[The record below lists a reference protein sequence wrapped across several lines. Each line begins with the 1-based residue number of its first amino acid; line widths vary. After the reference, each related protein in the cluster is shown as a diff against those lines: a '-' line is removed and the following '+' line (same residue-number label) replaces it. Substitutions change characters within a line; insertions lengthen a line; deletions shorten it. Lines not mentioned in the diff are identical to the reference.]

1 MAQSLIYM
9 WVTVLLL
16 RVNVYLSLI
25 QSRILGVSLVGVS
38 LLVVGYAVKAAY
50 DEMPTRP
57 PSSTEGKRD
66 VTELTEHSKSSD
78 STATRPPEDAAVTPA
93 TQAQEAGYDQNTTN
107 GEERKDSEKAH
118 SNEESEEILNAT
130 EELTGGC
137 CFAYEV

>member
-1 MAQSLIYM
+1 M
-9 WVTVLLL
+9 
-16 RVNVYLSLI
+16 
-25 QSRILGVSLVGVS
+25 GVS

>member
-1 MAQSLIYM
+1 M

-16 RVNVYLSLI
+16 RVNVYLSPI
-25 QSRILGVSLVGVS
+25 QSGILGVSLVGVS

-50 DEMPTRP
+50 DEMPTGP
-57 PSSTEGKRD
+57 PSTTEGKRDD

-107 GEERKDSEKAH
+107 GEERKDSEKEH
-118 SNEESEEILNAT
+118 SNEESEEIPNAT
-130 EELTGGC
+130 EELAGGC